1 MWVGIILLIFP
12 LVLYVLS
19 LTWRRRLTGR
29 LRLFYLIL
37 GAIIVLGGSSVSLY
51 FAMYSGE
58 QGGIAAFLFQL
69 FVIATYLIFVIAV
82 VLYQAI
88 KNRRD

>member
-1 MWVGIILLIFP
+1 MGRNSTADFS

>member
-1 MWVGIILLIFP
+1 MWVGILLLIFP